1 MVGQNKELAC
11 FKVVA
16 EVADRKVHCE
26 EFASEGAVPGFC
38 WLKAFGKETRWL
50 PNVVDSLL

>member
-16 EVADRKVHCE
+16 NRKVQCE
-26 EFASEGAVPGFC
+26 EFASEGAVILYRVFAG
-38 WLKAFGKETRWL
+38 
-50 PNVVDSLL
+50 